1 MSNKLEEITGLFPS
15 EFVWQPHGFAEVKRW
30 KSTEL
35 WEFLLY
41 SRCVVLKHILT
52 HGYYKHFLMLSL
64 AMRIL
69 LEENENVHSH
79 YPTCARDLLCCLV
92 ARCLELHENTFTVY
106 NVHILLHLWEDSH
119 FFKKPFDEI
128 SSFSLE
134 NYLQVLKRFVQKS
147 QNPLSQI
154 VKQVAELEEH
164 ALSGWYHKVIH
175 TKYSVNA
182 WLAQKMLGF
191 C

>member
-1 MSNKLEEITGLFPS
+1 MK
-15 EFVWQPHGFAEVKRW
+15 
-30 KSTEL
+30 
-35 WEFLLY
+35 
-41 SRCVVLKHILT
+41 IL
-52 HGYYKHFLMLSL
+52 S
-64 AMRIL
+64 
-69 LEENENVHSH
+69 
-79 YPTCARDLLCCLV
+79 P
-92 ARCLELHENTFTVY
+92 FTVSIFY
-106 NVHILLHLWEDSH
+106 FTYGKIH

-134 NYLQVLKRFVQKS
+134 NYLQVLKRFAQKS